1 MSSSNPF
8 DNVDN
13 NQFLD
18 SYGSDQNFNENDNP
32 FDTYFKVQEKR
43 KEEVLKQVLSLAQK
57 KDPNRI
63 GKAQILAKELGIPPD
78 MALDNEGVLEIL
90 EQRKKEQEI
99 QNLNA
104 QDLALVNPLL
114 AKQLRDPNFAAIA
127 YDNIPRLQKTESIL
141 SYFKKL
147 GQNYYEGD
155 ARGTIAREMGEI
167 GWRLKNNGVPFIST
181 QEGFGN
187 LDDGSE
193 YIPTQQDL
201 DDLQSLREMEE
212 RMLEYDS
219 NGIGLIEGF
228 AYIPGLLRGGQIEAI
243 TAGVV
248 TGKLADEATKLFT
261 STVGSQLVGAF
272 TGSDGGGNFMGY
284 GAGYAFGQA
293 ISPFISFFTGMNAY
307 TNKMTL
313 DMAEIEGGHQYL
325 DARNRKANV
334 SDAQTLAN
342 ITGVSNAAIERIGF
356 EYFSRVLKK
365 NLPGTLKLLQPLT
378 SPLMKKSGLDKAIN
392 RQFAKNVL
400 SNGGRKLTYSAAA
413 RRFGRQYISNM
424 GVEIGTELIQE
435 LNAIAGIN
443 IFSEF
448 VNDEITPFS
457 AVEIGDRI
465 YNTMDQTFRSMVL
478 FGLLPSVGGYVT
490 DFTAATKAKKDTAL
504 LSKLSEISKDDVT
517 KKRNKN
523 AWQNWI
529 QQLADQNGAD
539 TIHINAQEFK
549 QQLDNNAITE
559 QQLEL
564 FSPDLARQLKN
575 AEKQGL
581 SGKTIQIKTGDYLA
595 NISGTKFDESLKPH
609 IKFGDDQ
616 MSQTEA
622 AQFFKDQ
629 PEILKSMQDVV
640 RKQKNQLLQDKE
652 ETRQIELQITKQLK
666 ALNIYKPHNA
676 RFLSQLIGNFAKTY
690 SQYTNQTPSQFI
702 NDHFFNIQL
711 DSRSENFGQQ
721 YFNQN
726 GTIKTDSPLFK
737 NWFRKSKMVNK
748 DGTPMVLYH
757 GTTDNIRQF
766 DLDHPNRLDSGYL
779 GKAIYATPR
788 KFLAE
793 NYANIKRSRFK
804 KATEDKK
811 ILELYVRLENPKTV
825 NVNSDVK
832 SKNKDGGKAAANAY
846 KDKLINEGHD
856 GVIMVNDSGEIIEV
870 AVFDAN
876 AVKSVDNS
884 GNWSNEINDIY
895 NQQVTES
902 FEQKATQKKG
912 KPVSEEVFQL
922 ARILENFD
930 FAKSKPFA
938 TNRDFKL
945 EIQNRIQAAAK
956 KAGVNLADFSAETE
970 KYLVRTLLE
979 DARFALTENANAV
992 GWYDEKVSKAV
1003 RILSLI
1009 YPKVATDKR
1018 HEFVFK
1024 WALAATSNGIKVDK
1038 NYEYAADVYEKW
1050 LKSEEELGE
1059 GKGRLPE
1066 KMLNA
1071 EGEKTGGTARA
1082 AMEKSFKILN
1092 LLFDK
1097 KSFAELEEFMR
1108 TMHTVREVHEFVGT
1122 YKNGRQIKVGGGY
1135 GLDEQVY
1142 GAAIMGPKIGNGFFA
1157 NLNGNYDQLT
1167 LDRWAMRTWGRMT
1180 GTLVLNKQKQAKIK
1194 RGQIKQI
1201 IKALTKTQKKAF
1213 EAIIGRK
1220 LTVGDIDQLAIDIEK
1235 ASTTEENRD
1244 RMAEIATFAEDPKH
1258 REIYVEINGKP
1269 RKDDATV
1276 SLGDY
1281 LRKRGN
1287 LLAKDNDG
1295 QKEAP
1300 SGAPERRN
1308 IEKVFAQVLEVLQKD
1323 YPSLTMADLQALV
1336 WYPEKKLYDSA
1347 KLKEAVVETNYE
1359 DNEAPDYANAAV
1371 EFAAR
1376 IGIPDE
1382 DIQSA
1387 IQEVDDELQAVE
1399 QSRRTQLDDGGRGE
1413 VRGDDGT
1420 FQQQRNIDEAT
1431 GLPIN
1436 PDGTVTVYHHTN
1448 RRNAERI
1455 KSEGRLRS
1463 SGEPDVYV
1471 TTRAIT
1477 DTGYGDTAVAIRI
1490 DPSRLSLDDE
1500 FPNGRRDYRL
1510 SVGEPRGSIQVK
1522 VGEFAQ
1528 QQDSDGARGRFQP
1541 DTLTALFTTQADF
1554 STFAHES
1561 AHYMLTVLEN
1571 IVTGENAPLELVNDF
1586 NILLDFWGVKDL
1598 ETWKS
1603 FDIDQKRKYHE
1614 SFAYNFEIYMYEGK
1628 APSTALIEMFRKF
1641 SRFIKRVYTDVIYK
1655 VNRAYKA
1662 ETGQDLPMLTDEVRN
1677 VMDRMLA
1684 VDEDIVQANEIYD
1697 MKGMFQT
1704 QEQSGMND
1712 AEWTEYTA
1720 ALEEAEN
1727 RSIEIMTQK
1736 SMRQVRWLNNKREKV
1751 RKALDKKILKLRQK
1765 IEKEEL
1771 EKLKQ
1776 DPVYKVQS
1784 FLKRGETFNDKGEL
1798 VKTKGMHKLSI
1809 DSIKNLI
1816 PFYDETAAKADIK
1829 KLGTGQN
1836 GMVRK
1841 NGLDAK
1847 VVADMFGFA
1856 SGESLVNALLE
1867 IRPIQDVVKERAD
1880 HRMLE
1885 EHSDLIDD
1893 KQLEL
1898 QVQEAIHNEA
1908 RARFIAVEL
1917 GFLTKAMQPVRYQV
1931 AAAKQVAK
1939 DILADMKLSEIRPSV
1954 FTRAEANALK
1964 EAEKAMKRKDADS
1977 IRDAVQA
1984 KRSQLLNNQLA
1995 KEAIEIQKQYRK
2007 QVTNKDSLFNKFFG
2021 SDKKLFKKGKSQRNS
2036 DLVSAGRA
2044 ILSSYGIGPIV
2055 ENPNVYIEK
2064 IKEYDEYMYEELKP
2078 MIEDTQATEGQ
2089 ADITDLTY
2097 EEFLNLN
2104 DLMESLWHQSLRQN
2118 QIRLA
2123 GELLDLQPIIDT
2135 LNKRMDA
2142 MISRSKRLSARAAT
2156 PIGTTQGVPKKY
2168 VFYKDILAFFSK
2180 LKRME
2185 GWVDMMDGAQ
2195 GQNQGFL
2202 SAVLELKDGKLGD
2215 FYNTLWFPMRS
2226 ALDKYR
2232 VDQTIYTKEY
2242 SDLVGAVDFGNEEI
2256 VANEFAMVSEDSSAY
2271 KFGAESN
2278 GRGKVELLGAM
2289 LHTGNAS
2296 NLKKLLL
2303 GRKWGKL
2310 NEDGTL
2316 NTTNWDAFVERMI
2329 NEGHLT
2335 KNDFDFLQAV
2345 WDLTEKMKP
2354 LLQQAHKETEGY
2366 YFKEVKATPII
2377 NRFGE
2382 YRGGYVPAKGDPNM
2396 TEVDLQEE
2404 INTIKN
2410 DFKNSLP
2417 KVENGMTKSRN
2428 EQFAQPLS
2436 LHLGYMTKHIDDT
2449 LRYAYIQP
2457 VIQDTLKVLK
2467 NKEFAKKVDIID
2479 PTVMKEMIMPWLKS
2493 AATQR
2498 TYAPSVLGPRMDK
2511 IIQTNKRR
2519 TGMGIMFGN
2528 LPNAFQQL
2536 TGLFPALVK
2545 VKPRHLLHG
2554 IFEYMKDREGTMQKI
2569 ALASPFM
2576 ADRQKNLI
2584 FDIQGRLNELLI
2596 DPNKF
2601 QQMQSWSKNHA
2612 YFLQQ
2617 TFQGITDAIVWIGT
2631 VNQVHEKMPTSMSNE
2646 EVMAEA
2652 IKQADA
2658 NVRLTQ
2664 DSLLP
2669 EDRAAFQNMDPIVQ
2683 SLTQFTGYF
2692 NMIANLG
2699 FNQYQ
2704 KLVKNDLGFKNK
2716 GKNTEQFVYLY
2727 LYTTVMPAIVAGII
2741 MRGLGGRLDEDKNDD
2756 GYIHDDVAKAFLG
2769 DIISYQAGLIP
2780 VVGQLALIP
2789 INAQNDIPWDDDIV
2803 SSPGIEALQDS
2814 LRVIVDLPKTIFEE
2828 GPEGVTGKQ
2837 IRDVSTMV
2845 TQASGIPFTPLG
2857 RTFGY
2862 LRDVQRGYVEPK
2874 GPIDFIRGAVTGKV
2888 GTGK

>member
-8 DNVDN
+8 DNVGN
-13 NQFLD
+13 NQFLE
-18 SYGSDQNFNENDNP
+18 SYGSNENNYVDDNP

-78 MALDNEGVLEIL
+78 MALDSEGVLEIL
-90 EQRKKEQEI
+90 EERKKQQEI

-104 QDLALVNPLL
+104 RDLALVNPLL

-141 SYFKKL
+141 GYFKKL

-167 GWRLKNNGVPFIST
+167 GWRLKHNGVPFIST
-181 QEGFGN
+181 EKGFGT

-201 DDLQSLREMEE
+201 DDLEELRRMEE
-212 RMLEYDS
+212 RLREYDS
-219 NGIGLIEGF
+219 NGVGLIEGF

-248 TGKLADEATKLFT
+248 TGKAADLATKAFS

-284 GAGYAFGQA
+284 GVGYAIGQLISPA
-293 ISPFISFFTGMNAY
+293 ISLFTGMNAY
-307 TNKMTL
+307 SNKMTW

-325 DARNRKANV
+325 DARSRKASV
-334 SDAQTLAN
+334 SDAQMLAN
-342 ITGVSNAAIERIGF
+342 ITGISNAAIERVGI
-356 EYFSRVLKK
+356 EYFSRVLRK

-378 SPLMKKSGLDKAIN
+378 SPLMKKSGLDKAIG

-400 SNGGRKLTYSAAA
+400 GNGGRKITYSAAA
-413 RRFGRQYISNM
+413 RRFGRQYVSNM

-443 IFSEF
+443 LFSEF
-448 VNDEITPFS
+448 INDEITPIS

-490 DFTAATKAKKDTAL
+490 DVTAATKAKKDTAI
-504 LSKLSEISKDDVT
+504 LSKLSQISKDDVT
-517 KKRNKN
+517 KKRNKT
-523 AWQNWI
+523 AWQNWV

-564 FSPDLARQLKN
+564 FSPDLANQLKN

-616 MSQTEA
+616 MSLTEST
-622 AQFFKDQ
+622 QFLKDQ
-629 PEILKSMQDVV
+629 PQILKEMQEVV
-640 RKQKNQLLQDKE
+640 RKQKDQLLQDKE
-652 ETRQIELQITKQLK
+652 ETRQIELQITRQLK

-748 DGTPMVLYH
+748 DGTPMVFYH

-766 DLDHPNRLDSGYL
+766 DLEHPNRLDTGYL
-779 GKAIYATPR
+779 GKGIYLTPNKGLAKIYAD
-788 KFLAE
+788 
-793 NYANIKRSRFK
+793 IKRSRLKK
-804 KATEDKK
+804 KAEDRK
-811 ILELYVRLENPKTV
+811 ILELYVRLENPKIV
-825 NVNSDVK
+825 NVNSGIK
-832 SKNKDGGKAAANAY
+832 SQNKDGGKAAANAY

-856 GVIMVNDSGEIIEV
+856 GVIMVDDSGEIVEV

-876 AVKSVDNS
+876 AVKSVDDS

-895 NQQVTES
+895 NQQVAES
-902 FEQKATQKKG
+902 FEQKATQKQG
-912 KPVSEEVFQL
+912 KPVSQAVYQVANLVES
-922 ARILENFD
+922 FD
-930 FAKSKPFA
+930 FAEKNIYE

-945 EIQNRIQAAAK
+945 ALQQRVKNEAK
-956 KAGVNLADFSAETE
+956 KAGVDVSQFTAEVE
-970 KYLVRTLLE
+970 KYLVQTVLA
-979 DARFALTENANAV
+979 DARYALTENENAI
-992 GWYDEKVSKAV
+992 GWYDTTLTKAKA
-1003 RILSLI
+1003 ILSLI
-1009 YPKVATDKR
+1009 HPELATDA
-1018 HEFVFK
+1018 ESNFAFVY
-1024 WALAATSNGIKVDK
+1024 ALANTSNMIKVDK
-1038 NYEYAADVYEKW
+1038 NLELAEQAYTYWKENNEFPLDIGIGDASAAINRNFKLYNRLIKEK
-1050 LKSEEELGE
+1050 G
-1059 GKGRLPE
+1059 
-1066 KMLNA
+1066 
-1071 EGEKTGGTARA
+1071 
-1082 AMEKSFKILN
+1082 
-1092 LLFDK
+1092 
-1097 KSFAELEEFMR
+1097 FAELEEYMK
-1108 TMHTVREVHEFVGT
+1108 TMHTVKEIEEYTGSEVS
-1122 YKNGRQIKVGGGY
+1122 
-1135 GLDEQVY
+1135 GLNKTDTAY
-1142 GAAIMGPKIGNGFFA
+1142 GAAVMGPKIGNGFFA
-1157 NLNGNYDQLT
+1157 NLYGNYEQLT
-1167 LDRWAMRTWGRMT
+1167 MDRWLIRSWGRLT
-1180 GTLVLNKQKQAKIK
+1180 GTLVTDYSKQAKAK
-1194 RGQIKQI
+1194 RNQLKPL
-1201 IKALTKTQKKAF
+1201 IKALSLQDKKKL
-1213 EAIIGRK
+1213 EAIIKTKIRLSNLDEIGIAIQRASTSKNNRK
-1220 LTVGDIDQLAIDIEK
+1220 LMNQIALVTDSKNAQVIE
-1235 ASTTEENRD
+1235 D
-1244 RMAEIATFAEDPKH
+1244 
-1258 REIYVEINGKP
+1258 VLGKP
-1269 RKDDATV
+1269 KKGDVRIGIGSEIRK
-1276 SLGDY
+1276 G
-1281 LRKRGN
+1281 GN
-1287 LLAKDNDG
+1287 ALAKYLDG

-1308 IEKVFAQVLEVLQKD
+1308 ITKVFEQVLSSLQQEQKD
-1323 YPSLTMADLQALV
+1323 LTMADLQALL
-1336 WYPEKKLYDSA
+1336 WYPEKRLYDSA
-1347 KLKEAVVETNYE
+1347 KLNADEIVRGYE
-1359 DNEAPDYANAAV
+1359 ESEAPDYANASVDLAKQLGV
-1371 EFAAR
+1371 AE
-1376 IGIPDE
+1376 D
-1382 DIQSA
+1382 DIQTTLE
-1387 IQEVDDELQAVE
+1387 EVTNELERKATE
-1399 QSRRTQLDDGGRGE
+1399 RATDSERGE
-1413 VRGDDGT
+1413 GRARGLRGTDT
-1420 FQQQRNIDEAT
+1420 FQQQRNIDEST
-1431 GLPIN
+1431 GLPLN

-1448 RRNAERI
+1448 RRAAEGI
-1455 KSEGRLRS
+1455 KATNQLRS
-1463 SGEPDVYV
+1463 AGEPDVYV
-1471 TTRAIT
+1471 TTRAIA
-1477 DTGYGDTAVAIRI
+1477 DTGYGDTAVAIRV

-1500 FPNGRRDYRL
+1500 FPNGRRDFRL
-1510 SVGEPRGSIQVK
+1510 SVGRPRGSIQVK
-1522 VGEFAQ
+1522 IGEFAQ

-1571 IVTGENAPLELVNDF
+1571 IVTGENAPLELTNDF

-1712 AEWTEYTA
+1712 TEWAEYTA
-1720 ALEEAEN
+1720 ALQEAEN
-1727 RSIEIMTQK
+1727 RSIEIMTQQ

-1751 RKALDKKILKLRQK
+1751 KKALDRKILELRKKI
-1765 IEKEEL
+1765 EVEEL

-1784 FLKRGETFNDKGEL
+1784 FLKRGETFNEKGEL
-1798 VKTKGMHKLSI
+1798 VKTKGTHKLSI
-1809 DSIKNLI
+1809 NSVKNLI
-1816 PFYDETAAKADIK
+1816 PFYDEAAVAADIK

-1836 GMVRK
+1836 GMVGK
-1841 NGLDAK
+1841 KGLDAK

-1856 SGESLVNALLE
+1856 SGEALVNALLE
-1867 IRPIQDVVKERAD
+1867 IRPIQDVVKQRTD

-1893 KQLEL
+1893 KQSEL

-2007 QVTNKDSLFNKFFG
+2007 QVTNKESLFKKFFR

-2055 ENPNVYIEK
+2055 EDPNVYIENM
-2064 IKEYDEYMYEELKP
+2064 KEYDEYMYEELKP
-2078 MIEDTQATEGQ
+2078 MIEDTQAAEGQ

-2118 QIRLA
+2118 QMRIQ
-2123 GELLDLQPIIDT
+2123 GELLDIQPLKDT
-2135 LNKRMDA
+2135 LINRMKV

-2156 PIGTTQGVPKKY
+2156 PIGTTQAVPTSYGNFLGLLGFGAKMR
-2168 VFYKDILAFFSK
+2168 
-2180 LKRME
+2180 RME
-2185 GWVDMMDGAQ
+2185 PWVDMMDGAQ
-2195 GQNQGFL
+2195 GVNPGFL

-2226 ALDKYR
+2226 ALDEYR
-2232 VDQTIYTKEY
+2232 VQQTIFTKEY
-2242 SDLVGAVDFGNEEI
+2242 SELVGAVDFGNEEI
-2256 VANEFAMVSEDSSAY
+2256 MANEFAMVDNTEETRAY

-2289 LHTGNAS
+2289 LHTGNDS
-2296 NLKKLLL
+2296 NKKKLLL

-2310 NEDGTL
+2310 NEDGSL
-2316 NTTNWDAFVERMI
+2316 NTTHWDAFVERMI

-2335 KNDFDFLQAV
+2335 KQDFIFLQAV
-2345 WDLTEKMKP
+2345 WDLNEKMLP

-2366 YFKEVKATPII
+2366 YFKVVKATPIV

-2382 YRGGYVPAKGDPNM
+2382 FRGGYVPAKGDPNM
-2396 TEVDLQEE
+2396 TDV
-2404 INTIKN
+2404 NIK
-2410 DFKNSLP
+2410 DEMSTAKMEFKNSLP
-2417 KVENGMTKSRN
+2417 KVENGMTKRRN

-2457 VIQDTLKVLK
+2457 VIQDLLKILDD
-2467 NKEFAKKVDIID
+2467 KEFAKTLKIID
-2479 PTVMKEMIMPWLKS
+2479 PTIMDEMIKPWLKS
-2493 AATQR
+2493 AASQK
-2498 TYAPSVLGPRMDK
+2498 TYSPSVLGPQADA
-2511 IIQTNKRR
+2511 IIQTGKRR
-2519 TGMGIMFGN
+2519 TGMGIMIGN
-2528 LPNAFQQL
+2528 FPNAFTQL
-2536 TGLFPALVK
+2536 TGLFPALIK
-2545 VKPRHLLHG
+2545 VKPKHLIEG
-2554 IFEYMKDREGTMQKI
+2554 IIEYMKDREGTMQKI
-2569 ALASPFM
+2569 AAASPFM
-2576 ADRQKNLI
+2576 ADRQVNLI
-2584 FDIQGRLNELLI
+2584 FDIQGRLNDLI
-2596 DPNKF
+2596 INPNNF
-2601 QQMQSWSKNHA
+2601 QKMQEWSKAHA

-2631 VNQVHEKMPTSMSNE
+2631 VNQVTERMPTTMSNE
-2646 EVMAEA
+2646 EIMAEA

-2658 NVRLTQ
+2658 NVRMTQ

-2669 EDRAAFQNMDPIVQ
+2669 EDRAPFQNMDPIIQ

-2692 NMIANLG
+2692 NMIANLD
-2699 FNQYQ
+2699 FTQYQ
-2704 KLVKNDLGFKNK
+2704 KLVKDEIGFKNK
-2716 GKNTEQFVYLY
+2716 GIGSEQGVYLY
-2727 LYTTVMPAIVAGII
+2727 IYTIVLPAIIAGLI
-2741 MRGLGGRLDEDKNDD
+2741 MRGLGGRLDEDKDDD

-2769 DIISYQAGLIP
+2769 DIMSYKAGLIP

-2789 INAQNDIPWDDDIV
+2789 INAQNNIPWDDDIV
-2803 SSPGIEALQDS
+2803 SSPSIEALQDS
-2814 LRVIVDLPKTIFEE
+2814 LRVVVDLPKTIYEE
-2828 GPEGVTGKQ
+2828 GFEGTTGKQ
-2837 IRDVSTMV
+2837 IRDVSTLV
-2845 TQASGIPFTPLG
+2845 TLRTGIPVTPLG

-2874 GPIDFIRGAVTGKV
+2874 GPIDFIRGVVTGKA

>member
-1 MSSSNPF
+1 MEIF
-8 DNVDN
+8 D
-13 NQFLD
+13 QI
-18 SYGSDQNFNENDNP
+18 YNE
-32 FDTYFKVQEKR
+32 QEKNVV
-43 KEEVLKQVLSLAQK
+43 KEDSIQPKVEGSGFDYFDQIYNEQEKAQDLQVKRSLQAVMK
-57 KDPNRI
+57 KDPDMVGEGLYLANELGLDRNFALDSNEAI
-63 GKAQILAKELGIPPD
+63 QRLKEKQRQKKIELLQLAKGNPILQRQLTDPAFAALSQDNLRNLAASENLWQIMGDFIGGPQDGWQGIRK
-78 MALDNEGVLEIL
+78 GVLSREKGMLAFELKHRGAKFIDHENGFDLDYKPTPLDL
-90 EQRKKEQEI
+90 EQVARIKEIDDE
-99 QNLNA
+99 
-104 QDLALVNPLL
+104 
-114 AKQLRDPNFAAIA
+114 
-127 YDNIPRLQKTESIL
+127 
-141 SYFKKL
+141 
-147 GQNYYEGD
+147 
-155 ARGTIAREMGEI
+155 IARYDAD
-167 GWRLKNNGVPFIST
+167 GV
-181 QEGFGN
+181 
-187 LDDGSE
+187 
-193 YIPTQQDL
+193 
-201 DDLQSLREMEE
+201 
-212 RMLEYDS
+212 
-219 NGIGLIEGF
+219 GLIEGSGYF
-228 AYIPGLLRGGQIEAI
+228 VGQYGSSLPSAAKAGLVSWGTKTAVGAGIGLVVDGPLPFGETVGGVVGSLVGFFTGWGAFKNQLTIDTGKVEAGHSFLELREQGHSIEDATLRANAVGVGNAVIERVGFSFIGPIYGKALSGPLARSGLLKTPLVKAFQRKLGINIAKNILSKKGKQITWNAAATEFAKSYGILLATETGQEILQEAVAI
-243 TAGVV
+243 TANNFN
-248 TGKLADEATKLFT
+248 ADE
-261 STVGSQLVGAF
+261 
-272 TGSDGGGNFMGY
+272 
-284 GAGYAFGQA
+284 
-293 ISPFISFFTGMNAY
+293 
-307 TNKMTL
+307 
-313 DMAEIEGGHQYL
+313 
-325 DARNRKANV
+325 
-334 SDAQTLAN
+334 
-342 ITGVSNAAIERIGF
+342 GVE
-356 EYFSRVLKK
+356 
-365 NLPGTLKLLQPLT
+365 
-378 SPLMKKSGLDKAIN
+378 
-392 RQFAKNVL
+392 
-400 SNGGRKLTYSAAA
+400 TYSA
-413 RRFGRQYISNM
+413 G
-424 GVEIGTELIQE
+424 EIIERLWAT
-435 LNAIAGIN
+435 
-443 IFSEF
+443 
-448 VNDEITPFS
+448 
-457 AVEIGDRI
+457 AVE
-465 YNTMDQTFRSMVL
+465 TFKGMIL
-478 FGLLPSVGGYVT
+478 FGMIGPGMGLT
-490 DFTAATKAKKDTAL
+490 NNRIKANKAKKNTAIL
-504 LSKLSEISKDDVT
+504 EKLVNISKDDVT
-517 KKRNKN
+517 KKRNVN
-523 AWQNWI
+523 EYESYAQNS
-529 QQLADQNGAD
+529 ANKAGVPDFYFDANV
-539 TIHINAQEFK
+539 FR

-559 QQLEL
+559 EQLEL
-564 FSPDLARQLKN
+564 FSPDLVKQLQDSKK
-575 AEKQGL
+575 EGSVGKL
-581 SGKTIQIKTGDYLA
+581 IKIPSGTYLA
-595 NISGTKFDESLKPH
+595 KIANTEFGISLAPHLKA
-609 IKFGDDQ
+609 GENE
-616 MSQTEA
+616 MSQTEYIQFEKDYPELLAQYKKVFSQKTQDYEQFLKESKSVKKQIKQQIMA
-622 AQFFKDQ
+622 ALPHLKDSHAA
-629 PEILKSMQDVV
+629 ERAVLV
-640 RKQKNQLLQDKE
+640 QKFA
-652 ETRQIELQITKQLK
+652 ETYSK
-666 ALNIYKPHNA
+666 ALGITPLEFLN
-676 RFLSQLIGNFAKTY
+676 RF
-690 SQYTNQTPSQFI
+690 QYTIKGEQDIRSFGKQF
-702 NDHFFNIQL
+702 
-711 DSRSENFGQQ
+711 
-721 YFNQN
+721 FNQN
-726 GTIKTDSPLFK
+726 GSIKTDSQLFK
-737 NWFRKSKMVNK
+737 NWFRKSKLTNP
-748 DGTPMVLYH
+748 DGTPQVLYH
-757 GTTDNIRQF
+757 GTADSFDYF
-766 DLDHPNRLDSGYL
+766 DLDHPNRHDSGFAGTGVYL
-779 GKAIYATPR
+779 TPDKPLNKIYKSNKSNRTKGEP
-788 KFLAE
+788 
-793 NYANIKRSRFK
+793 
-804 KATEDKK
+804 K
-811 ILELYVRLENPKTV
+811 IIELYARLENPKTIS
-825 NVNSDVK
+825 NTK
-832 SKNKDGGKAAANAY
+832 KDDIKQGGKAASDGY
-846 KDKLINEGHD
+846 RDQLIAEGHD
-856 GVIMVNDSGEIIEV
+856 GVIVKNAAGEVQEIVIFDSY
-870 AVFDAN
+870 
-876 AVKSVDNS
+876 AVKSVDNN
-884 GNWSNEINDIY
+884 GNWSNEVNNLY
-895 NQQVTES
+895 QQQPLQS
-902 FEQKATQKKG
+902 FEQKGKQKQG

-922 ARILENFD
+922 ARIVENFD

-945 EIQNRIQAAAK
+945 EIQKRIKDAAK
-956 KAGVNLADFSAETE
+956 RARVDLSDFSVETE
-970 KYLVRTLLE
+970 KYLVKTLLE
-979 DARFALTENANAV
+979 DARFALTENGNAV

-1003 RILSLI
+1003 RILSKVF
-1009 YPKVATDKR
+1009 PKVATDKR

-1038 NYEYAADVYEKW
+1038 NYEYAADVYRKF

-1092 LLFDK
+1092 LLFDR
-1097 KSFAELEEFMR
+1097 KSFKELEEFMR
-1108 TMHTVREVHEFVGT
+1108 TMHTVREVHEFVGK

-1180 GTLVLNKQKQAKIK
+1180 GTLVINKQKQAKIK

-1244 RMAEIATFAEDPKH
+1244 LMAAIGTFKEDQKNYDT
-1258 REIYVEINGKP
+1258 YVEIGGKP
-1269 RKDDATV
+1269 RKDDTTV

-1308 IEKVFAQVLEVLQKD
+1308 IEKVFAQVLEVLQKE

-1399 QSRRTQLDDGGRGE
+1399 QSRGTQLDDGGRGE

-1510 SVGEPRGSIQVK
+1510 SVGEPRGSIQIK

-1684 VDEDIVQANEIYD
+1684 VDEDIVQANAIYD

-1712 AEWTEYTA
+1712 AEWAEYTA

-1751 RKALDKKILKLRQK
+1751 KKALDKKILKLRQK

-1816 PFYDETAAKADIK
+1816 PFYDEEAAKADIK

-1867 IRPIQDVVKERAD
+1867 IRLIQDVVKERAD

-1964 EAEKAMKRKDADS
+1964 EAEKAMKRKDANS

-2055 ENPNVYIEK
+2055 ENPNVYIENM
-2064 IKEYDEYMYEELKP
+2064 KEYDEYMYEELKP
-2078 MIEDTQATEGQ
+2078 MIENTQAAEGQ

-2118 QIRLA
+2118 QMRIQ
-2123 GELLDLQPIIDT
+2123 GELLDIQPLKDT
-2135 LNKRMDA
+2135 LINRMKV

-2156 PIGTTQGVPKKY
+2156 PIGTTQAVPTKY
-2168 VFYKDILAFFSK
+2168 GDFLGLLGFGAKMR
-2180 LKRME
+2180 RME
-2185 GWVDMMDGAQ
+2185 PWVDMMDGAQ
-2195 GQNQGFL
+2195 GVNPGFL

-2226 ALDKYR
+2226 ALDEYR

-2242 SDLVGAVDFGNEEI
+2242 SELVGAVDFGNTEI
-2256 VANEFAMVSEDSSAY
+2256 MANEFAMVDNTDETRAY

-2289 LHTGNAS
+2289 LHTGNDS
-2296 NLKKLLL
+2296 NKKKLLL

-2310 NEDGTL
+2310 NEDGSL
-2316 NTTNWDAFVERMI
+2316 NSTHWDAFVERMI

-2335 KNDFDFLQAV
+2335 KQDFIFLQAV
-2345 WDLTEKMKP
+2345 WDLNQKMLP
-2354 LLQQAHKETEGY
+2354 LLQRAHKETEGY
-2366 YFKEVKATPII
+2366 YFKVVKATPIV

-2382 YRGGYVPAKGDPNM
+2382 FRGGYVPAKGDPNM
-2396 TEVDLQEE
+2396 TDVNIKDE
-2404 INTIKN
+2404 INTAKME
-2410 DFKNSLP
+2410 FKNSLP
-2417 KVENGMTKSRN
+2417 KVENGMTKRRN

-2449 LRYAYIQP
+2449 LRYAHIQP
-2457 VIQDTLKVLK
+2457 VIKDLLKILDDKEFDKTLK
-2467 NKEFAKKVDIID
+2467 IID
-2479 PTVMKEMIMPWLKS
+2479 PTIMDEMIKPWLKS
-2493 AATQR
+2493 AASQK
-2498 TYAPSVLGPRMDK
+2498 TYSPSVLGPKADAL
-2511 IIQTNKRR
+2511 IQTGKRR
-2519 TGMGIMFGN
+2519 TGMGIMIAN
-2528 LPNAFQQL
+2528 LPNSFTQL
-2536 TGLFPALVK
+2536 TGLFPALIK
-2545 VKPRHLLHG
+2545 VKPRHLIEG
-2554 IFEYMKDREGTMQKI
+2554 IIEYMKDREGTMQKI
-2569 ALASPFM
+2569 AAASPFM
-2576 ADRQKNLI
+2576 ADRQVNLI
-2584 FDIQGRLNELLI
+2584 FDIQGRLNDLI
-2596 DPNKF
+2596 INPNNF
-2601 QQMQSWSKNHA
+2601 QRMQEWSKAHS

-2631 VNQVHEKMPTSMSNE
+2631 VNQVTERMPITMSNE
-2646 EVMAEA
+2646 EIMAEA

-2669 EDRAAFQNMDPIVQ
+2669 EDRAAFQNMDPIIQ

-2692 NMIANLG
+2692 NMIANLD
-2699 FNQYQ
+2699 FTQYQ
-2704 KLVKNDLGFKNK
+2704 KLVKDEIGFKNK
-2716 GKNTEQFVYLY
+2716 GIGSEQGVYLY
-2727 LYTTVMPAIVAGII
+2727 IYTIVLPAIIAGLI
-2741 MRGLGGRLDEDKNDD
+2741 MRGLGGRLDEDKDDD

-2769 DIISYQAGLIP
+2769 DIMSYKAGLIP

-2789 INAQNDIPWDDDIV
+2789 INSQNDIPWDDDIV
-2803 SSPGIEALQDS
+2803 SSPSIEALADS
-2814 LRVIVDLPKTIFEE
+2814 LRVIVDLPKTIVEE
-2828 GPEGVTGKQ
+2828 GFEGTTGKQ
-2837 IRDVSTMV
+2837 IRDVFTLI
-2845 TQASGIPFTPLG
+2845 TLRLGIPVTPLG
-2857 RTFGY
+2857 RTLGY

-2874 GPIDFIRGAVTGKV
+2874 GPIDFIRGVVTGKA

>member
-8 DNVDN
+8 DNLNIDN
-13 NQFLD
+13 QLQD
-18 SYGSDQNFNENDNP
+18 YAPSQNYDIDNNP
-32 FDTYFKVQEKR
+32 FDKYFEIQDR
-43 KEEVLKQVLSLAQK
+43 QKEETLKQVLSLAQQ
-57 KDPNRI
+57 KDPNRT
-63 GKAQILAKELGIPPD
+63 GKAQILAEELGIPPD
-78 MALDNEGVLEIL
+78 MALDSEDVLDIL
-90 EQRKKEQEI
+90 EERKRQQEI
-99 QNLNA
+99 QNINA
-104 QDLALVNPLL
+104 QNLAMINPLL
-114 AKQLRDPNFAAIA
+114 AKQLRDPNFAAIS
-127 YDNIPRLQKTESIL
+127 YDNIPRLGKVESL
-141 SYFKKL
+141 MNSLKKIP
-147 GQNYYEGD
+147 QNYYEGD
-155 ARGTIAREMGEI
+155 ARGTIAREMGDI
-167 GWRLKNNGVPFIST
+167 GFRLQTNGVPFLSIE
-181 QEGFGN
+181 EGFEEG
-187 LDDGSE
+187 
-193 YIPTQQDL
+193 YVPTDQDL
-201 DDLQSLREMEE
+201 ADLQSLKEMRE
-212 RMLEYDS
+212 RLIEYDN
-219 NGIGLIEGF
+219 NGIGLVEGF

-243 TAGVV
+243 ATGVATHRAKVLAGTAIGFLFPD
-248 TGKLADEATKLFT
+248 GPLMFAGEAVGAKVGNIIGLFT
-261 STVGSQLVGAF
+261 GL
-272 TGSDGGGNFMGY
+272 
-284 GAGYAFGQA
+284 
-293 ISPFISFFTGMNAY
+293 NAY
-307 TNKMTL
+307 ANKMTL
-313 DMAEIEGGHQYL
+313 DMAQIESGHQYL
-325 DARNRKANV
+325 DARSAGFNV
-334 SDAQTLAN
+334 QNAQILA
-342 ITGVSNAAIERIGF
+342 TGTGIANAAIERVGL

-365 NLPGTLKLLQPLT
+365 NTPGVLKLL
-378 SPLMKKSGLDKAIN
+378 SPLASPLLKKSGLDKAIN
-392 RQFAKNVL
+392 RAFAKNVL
-400 SNGGRKLTYSAAA
+400 SNGGAKLTYSAAA
-413 RRFGRQYISNM
+413 RRFGTQYISNM
-424 GVEIGTELIQE
+424 GVELSTELIQE

-443 IFSEF
+443 LFAEF
-448 VNDEITPFS
+448 VDEPIDTIS
-457 AVEIGDRI
+457 AEEIGDRI
-465 YNTMDQTFRSMVL
+465 YNTLDQTFRSMVL

-490 DFTAATKAKKDTAL
+490 DYTAATRAKKDTAIL
-504 LSKLSEISKDDVT
+504 QKLSQISKDDVT
-517 KKRNKN
+517 KKRNPT
-523 AWQNWI
+523 AWQNWV
-529 QQLADQNGAD
+529 QELASQNGAE
-539 TIHINAQEFK
+539 TIFIDAQEFK

-559 QQLEL
+559 EQLEL
-564 FSPDLARQLKN
+564 FSSDLSNQLKN

-581 SGKTIQIKTGDYLA
+581 SGKDIQIKTGDYLT

-609 IKFGDDQ
+609 IKFGSDQ
-616 MSQTEA
+616 MSQAESI
-622 AQFFKDQ
+622 QFFQDQ
-629 PEILKSMQDVV
+629 PELLKSITNVV
-640 RKQKNQLLQDKE
+640 KNQKNNLIKNQKE
-652 ETRQIELQITKQLK
+652 TKQIQRQLNK
-666 ALNIYKPHNA
+666 QIKELNIYKPHNVK
-676 RFLSQLIGNFAKTY
+676 FLSQLVTSFANTY
-690 SQYTNQTPSQFI
+690 SQYTNQSPLQFI

-711 DSRSENFGQQ
+711 DTQSKNFGRQ
-721 YFNQN
+721 YFNQD
-726 GTIKTDSPLFK
+726 GTIKTESPLFK
-737 NWFRKSKMVNK
+737 NWFRKSKMVNA

-757 GTTDNIRQF
+757 GTTDSIRQF
-766 DLDHPNRLDSGYL
+766 DLEHPNRLDSGYL
-779 GKAIYATPR
+779 GRAIYLTPR

-793 NYANIKRSRFK
+793 IYANIKKSRFRK
-804 KATEDKK
+804 KTEDKK

-832 SKNKDGGKAAANAY
+832 SQNKDGGKAAANAY
-846 KDKLINEGHD
+846 KDKLISEGHD
-856 GVIMVNDSGEIIEV
+856 GVIMVNDSGEIIEI
-870 AVFDAN
+870 AVFNEN

-895 NQQVTES
+895 DQQALES
-902 FEQKATQKKG
+902 FEQKATQKQG

-922 ARILENFD
+922 ARIVENFD
-930 FAKSKPFA
+930 FAISKPFA

-945 EIQNRIQAAAK
+945 EIQARIKDAAK
-956 KAGVNLADFSAETE
+956 KARVDLSDFSVETE

-992 GWYDEKVSKAV
+992 GWYDEKVTKAV
-1003 RILSLI
+1003 RILAKI

-1038 NYEYAADVYEKW
+1038 NYEYAADVYQKF

-1071 EGEKTGGTARA
+1071 QGEKTGGTARA
-1082 AMEKSFKILN
+1082 AMEKSFKIIN
-1092 LLFDK
+1092 KLLDEK
-1097 KSFAELEEFMR
+1097 PFAELEEFMR
-1108 TMHTVREVHEFVGT
+1108 TMHTVREVEAFVGK

-1135 GLDEQVY
+1135 GLDELVY

-1201 IKALTKTQKKAF
+1201 IKALTKEQKKAF

-1258 REIYVEINGKP
+1258 REIFIEIGGKP
-1269 RKDDATV
+1269 KSNDATV

-1295 QKEAP
+1295 QKESP

-1308 IEKVFAQVLEVLQKD
+1308 INKVFAQVLEVLQQD
-1323 YPSLTMADLQALV
+1323 YPTLTMADLQALV

-1371 EFAAR
+1371 EFAVR
-1376 IGIPDE
+1376 MGISNE
-1382 DIQSA
+1382 DIQTV

-1399 QSRRTQLDDGGRGE
+1399 QSRRTQPDDGGRRE
-1413 VRGDDGT
+1413 VGTDDET
-1420 FQQQRNIDEAT
+1420 FQQQRNIDETT

-1448 RRNAERI
+1448 RRAAESI
-1455 KSEGRLRS
+1455 KATGQLRS
-1463 SGEPDVYV
+1463 AGEPDVYV
-1471 TTRAIT
+1471 TTRAIA
-1477 DTGYGDTAVAIRI
+1477 DTGYGDTAVAIRVE
-1490 DPSRLSLDDE
+1490 PSRLSLDDE
-1500 FPNGRRDYRL
+1500 FPNGRRDFRL
-1510 SVGEPRGSIQVK
+1510 NVGKPRGSIQVK
-1522 VGEFAQ
+1522 TGEFLEQ
-1528 QQDSDGARGRFQP
+1528 QAFDGPRGRFDP
-1541 DTLTALFTTQADF
+1541 STLTTLLTQKADF
-1554 STFAHES
+1554 STFAHET

-1571 IVTGENAPLELVNDF
+1571 IVTTDNAPLELVNDF
-1586 NILLDFWGVKDL
+1586 NILLNFWGVKDI

-1603 FDIDQKRKYHE
+1603 FDINKKREYHE
-1614 SFAYNFEIYMYEGK
+1614 SFAYNFEIYMFEGK
-1628 APSTALIEMFRKF
+1628 APSTALMGMFRKF
-1641 SRFIKRVYTDVIYK
+1641 SRFIKKVYQDVIYK
-1655 VNRAYKA
+1655 VNKAYKS
-1662 ETGQDLPMLTDEVRN
+1662 ETGKDLPILTDEVRN

-1697 MKGMFQT
+1697 MKGMYQT

-1712 AEWTEYTA
+1712 AEWSAYTA
-1720 ALEEAEN
+1720 ALQEAEN
-1727 RSIEIMTQK
+1727 RSIEIMTQQ
-1736 SMRQVRWLNNKREKV
+1736 SMAQVRWLNNKREKV
-1751 RKALDKKILKLRQK
+1751 KNALDRKILKIRKKL
-1765 IEKEEL
+1765 EEEEI

-1776 DPVYKVQS
+1776 EPVYKTQM
-1784 FLKRGETFNDKGEL
+1784 FLKRGETVNDKGETI
-1798 VKTKGMHKLSI
+1798 KTQGNHKLSI
-1809 DSIKNLI
+1809 KSIKNLI
-1816 PFYDETAAKADIK
+1816 PFYDETAAAADIK
-1829 KLGTGQN
+1829 KLGTGGN
-1836 GMVRK
+1836 GMVGK
-1841 NGLDAK
+1841 TGLDAR
-1847 VVADMFGFA
+1847 VVADMFGFE
-1856 SGESLVNALLE
+1856 SGEALLNALLQ
-1867 IRPIQDVVKERAD
+1867 IRPMKDVAKERAD
-1880 HRMLE
+1880 KRMLE
-1885 EHSDLIDD
+1885 EYSGLVDE

-1917 GFLTKAMQPVRYQV
+1917 GYLTKAMQPVRYQV
-1931 AAAKQVAK
+1931 AAARQVAK

-1954 FTRAEANALK
+1954 FTKAEAKALK
-1964 EAEKAMKRKDADS
+1964 EAEKAMKRKDENA

-1995 KEAIEIQKQYRK
+1995 KEAIAIQKEYK
-2007 QVTNKDSLFNKFFG
+2007 IAETFHKKFFQ
-2021 SDKKLFKKGKSQRNS
+2021 SDEKIKQLKRDS
-2036 DLVSAGRA
+2036 DLVNAGRA
-2044 ILSSYGIGPIV
+2044 ILSSYGVGPIV
-2055 ENPNVYIEK
+2055 ENPNVYVEK
-2064 IKEYDEYMYEELKP
+2064 MKEYDEYLYNELKP
-2078 MIEDTQATEGQ
+2078 MIEDTQASEGQ
-2089 ADITDLTY
+2089 TDITDLTY
-2097 EEFLNLN
+2097 EEFENLY
-2104 DLMESLWHQSLRQN
+2104 DLTQSLWHQSLRQG
-2118 QIRLA
+2118 QMRIA
-2123 GELLDLQPIIDT
+2123 GKLLDVQPIIDT
-2135 LNKRMDA
+2135 LNKRMDV
-2142 MISRSKRLSARAAT
+2142 MISRSKRLTARAET

-2168 VFYKDILAFFSK
+2168 QYYRGILGFAAK
-2180 LKRME
+2180 LRRME
-2185 GWVDMMDGAQ
+2185 SWVDMMDGAQ
-2195 GQNQGFL
+2195 GVNTGFL

-2226 ALDKYR
+2226 ALDEYR
-2232 VDQTIYTKEY
+2232 VQQTIYTKQY
-2242 SDLVGAVDFGNEEI
+2242 SELVNSVDFGSQEI
-2256 VANEFAMVSEDSSAY
+2256 VANEFAMVSEDSRAY

-2345 WDLTEKMKP
+2345 WDLTAKMLP
-2354 LLQQAHKETEGY
+2354 LLQKAHKETEGY

-2382 YRGGYVPAKGDPNM
+2382 YKGGYVPAKGDPNM
-2396 TEVDLQEE
+2396 TEVDIKEE
-2404 INTIKN
+2404 INTMKM

-2449 LRYAYIQP
+2449 LRFAYVQP
-2457 VIQDTLKVLK
+2457 VINDTLKVLN
-2467 NKEFAKKVDIID
+2467 NKEFAKKLDIID

-2493 AATQR
+2493 AASQKTF
-2498 TYAPSVLGPRMDK
+2498 APSTLGPQADQ

-2519 TGMGIMFGN
+2519 TGMGIMIGN
-2528 LPNAFQQL
+2528 LPNAFTQL
-2536 TGLFPALVK
+2536 TGLFPALIK
-2545 VKPRHLLHG
+2545 VKPKHLLEG
-2554 IFEYMKDREGTMQKI
+2554 IFEYMKDREGMMQKI

-2596 DPNKF
+2596 NPNKF
-2601 QQMQSWSKNHA
+2601 QQMQTWSKNHA

-2617 TFQGITDAIVWIGT
+2617 TFQGVTDAIVWIGT
-2631 VNQVHEKMPTSMSNE
+2631 VNQVHERMPTTMSNE

-2669 EDRAAFQNMDPIVQ
+2669 EDRAAFQNMNPIVQ

-2692 NMIANLG
+2692 NMIANLS
-2699 FNQYQ
+2699 FTQYQ
-2704 KLVKNDLGFKNK
+2704 KLVKEDLGFKNI
-2716 GKNTEQFVYLY
+2716 GKHSEQIVYLY
-2727 LYTTVMPAIVAGII
+2727 LYTTLMPAIIAGLI
-2741 MRGLGGRLDEDKNDD
+2741 MRGLGGRFEEDKDDD
-2756 GYIHDDVAKAFLG
+2756 GYIHDDIAQAFLG
-2769 DIISYQAGLIP
+2769 DIISYKAGLIP
-2780 VVGQLALIP
+2780 IVGQVALIP
-2789 INAQNDIPWDDDIV
+2789 INQFNDKPWDDDIV

-2814 LRVIVDLPKTIFEE
+2814 LRSLPNIVETLFTE
-2828 GPEGVTGKQ
+2828 GPEGITGKQ

-2845 TQASGIPFTPLG
+2845 TQASGIPITPLG

-2874 GPIDFIRGAVTGKV
+2874 GPIDFIRGAVTGKA
-2888 GTGK
+2888 GIGKQ

>member
-8 DNVDN
+8 DNVGND
-13 NQFLD
+13 QFLGE
-18 SYGSDQNFNENDNP
+18 SYGSNENDYVDDNP
-32 FDTYFKVQEKR
+32 FDTYFKIQDKQ

-57 KDPNRI
+57 NDPNRI
-63 GKAQILAKELGIPPD
+63 GKAQILAQELNIPPD
-78 MALDNEGVLEIL
+78 MALDSEGVLEIL
-90 EQRKKEQEI
+90 EERKKQQEI

-104 QDLALVNPLL
+104 RDLALVNPLL

-127 YDNIPRLQKTESIL
+127 YDNIPRLQKTEGL
-141 SYFKKL
+141 FPGFKKL
-147 GQNYYEGD
+147 AQNYYEGD
-155 ARGTIAREMGEI
+155 ARGTIAREMGDI
-167 GWRLKNNGVPFIST
+167 GDRLKTNGVPFLDT
-181 QEGFGN
+181 KRGFEEG
-187 LDDGSE
+187 
-193 YIPTQQDL
+193 YVPTQQDL
-201 DDLQSLREMEE
+201 DDLEALRVMEE
-212 RMLEYDS
+212 RLREYDN
-219 NGIGLIEGF
+219 NGIGLLEGF

-243 TAGVV
+243 TAGYG
-248 TGKLADEATKLFT
+248 TYLLTDAATKAFT
-261 STVGSQLVGAF
+261 STFGSQLL
-272 TGSDGGGNFMGY
+272 GSDGGGNFMGY
-284 GAGYAFGQA
+284 GVGWAVGQV
-293 ISPFISFFTGMNAY
+293 ISPFIGLFTGMNAY

-313 DMAEIEGGHQYL
+313 DMKEIASGHQYME
-325 DARNRKANV
+325 ARSRGISVEN
-334 SDAQTLAN
+334 AQVLAE
-342 ITGVSNAAIERIGF
+342 ITGWGEAAIERVGI

-365 NLPGTLKLLQPLT
+365 SAPGYLKLIDPLT

-392 RQFAKNVL
+392 RVFAKNVL
-400 SNGGRKLTYSAAA
+400 SNGGRKLTYKAALFRGA
-413 RRFGRQYISNM
+413 TQYVSNV
-424 GVEIGTELIQE
+424 GVELTTELLQE

-443 IFSEF
+443 LFAEF
-448 VNDEITPFS
+448 EDGVTPIS

-465 YNTMDQTFRSMVL
+465 YNTMDMTFRSMVL
-478 FGLLPSVGGYVT
+478 FGLLPSIGSFAN
-490 DFTAATKAKKDTAL
+490 DFTAASKAKKDTAI
-504 LSKLSEISKDDVT
+504 LSKLSQISKDDVT
-517 KKRNKN
+517 KKRNKT
-523 AWQNWI
+523 AWQNWV
-529 QQLADQNGAD
+529 QQLADQNNAD

-564 FSPDLARQLKN
+564 FSPELANQLKN

-581 SGKTIQIKTGDYLA
+581 SGTTIQIKTGDYLA

-609 IKFGDDQ
+609 IKFGSDQ
-616 MSQTEA
+616 MSLTEA
-622 AQFFKDQ
+622 NQFFKDQ
-629 PEILKSMQDVV
+629 PEILKAMKEEVS
-640 RKQKNQLLQDKE
+640 KQKDQLLQDQE
-652 ETRQIELQITKQLK
+652 ESRQIELQITNQLK
-666 ALNIYKPHNA
+666 NLNIYKPHNA
-676 RFLSQLIGNFAKTY
+676 RFLSRLIGNFAKTY

-702 NDHFFNIQL
+702 NDHFYNIQL
-711 DSRSENFGQQ
+711 DTKSKNFGQQ
-721 YFNQN
+721 YFNQD

-748 DGTPMVLYH
+748 DGTPMVFYH

-766 DLDHPNRLDSGYL
+766 DLEHPNRLDTGYL
-779 GKAIYATPR
+779 GKGIYVTPNKGLAKIYAD
-788 KFLAE
+788 
-793 NYANIKRSRFK
+793 IKKSRFRK
-804 KATEDKK
+804 KTEDKK

-825 NVNSDVK
+825 NVNSGIK
-832 SKNKDGGKAAANAY
+832 SQNKDGGKAAANAY

-856 GVIMVNDSGEIIEV
+856 GVIMVNNSGEIVEV

-895 NQQVTES
+895 KQQVTES
-902 FEQKATQKKG
+902 FEQKATQKQG

-922 ARILENFD
+922 AKILENFD

-945 EIQNRIQAAAK
+945 EIQGRIQAAAK
-956 KAGVNLADFSAETE
+956 KAGVNLADFSVETE
-970 KYLVRTLLE
+970 KYLVKTLLE

-1071 EGEKTGGTARA
+1071 QGEKTGGTARA

-1135 GLDEQVY
+1135 GLDEMVY

-1213 EAIIGRK
+1213 ETIIGRK
-1220 LTVGDIDQLAIDIEK
+1220 LTIGDLDQLAIDIEK
-1235 ASTTEENRD
+1235 ASTTEENRKL
-1244 RMAEIATFAEDPKH
+1244 MAQIATFKEDPKH
-1258 REIYVEINGKP
+1258 KEIYVEINGKP

-1399 QSRRTQLDDGGRGE
+1399 QSRGTQPDAGGRGE

-1420 FQQQRNIDEAT
+1420 FQQQGRIDETT
-1431 GLPIN
+1431 GLPLN
-1436 PDGTVTVYHHTN
+1436 PDGTVTVYHHTD
-1448 RRNAERI
+1448 RKSAEQI
-1455 KSEGRLRS
+1455 KSSRELRS
-1463 SGEPDVYV
+1463 AGEPDVYV
-1471 TTRAIT
+1471 TTRAIA
-1477 DTGYGDTAVAIRI
+1477 DTGYGNTAVAIRV

-1500 FPNGRRDYRL
+1500 FPNGRKDYRL

-1571 IVTGENAPLELVNDF
+1571 IVTGENAPLELINDF

-1614 SFAYNFEIYMYEGK
+1614 SFAYNFEIYLFEGK
-1628 APSTALIEMFRKF
+1628 APSTALQEMFRKF

-1655 VNRAYKA
+1655 VNAAYKQ

-1684 VDEDIVQANEIYD
+1684 VDEDIVQANAIYD

-1712 AEWTEYTA
+1712 TEWAEYTA

-1727 RSIEIMTQK
+1727 ESIEIMTRQ
-1736 SMRQVRWLNNKREKV
+1736 SMKQVRWLNNKREKV
-1751 RKALDKKILKLRQK
+1751 RKQFDKKVLKLRQK
-1765 IEKEEL
+1765 IEQEEL

-1784 FLKRGETFNDKGEL
+1784 FLKRGETFNEKGEL
-1798 VKTKGMHKLSI
+1798 VKTKGIHKLSI
-1809 DSIKNLI
+1809 NSIKNLI
-1816 PFYDETAAKADIK
+1816 PFYDEDVAKADIK

-1867 IRPIQDVVKERAD
+1867 IRPIQDVVKERTD

-1893 KQLEL
+1893 RQLEL

-1931 AAAKQVAK
+1931 AAAKQVAQ
-1939 DILADMKLSEIRPSV
+1939 DILAEMKLSEIRPSV

-1977 IRDAVQA
+1977 IRDVVQA

-2007 QVTNKDSLFNKFFG
+2007 QVTNRDSLFNKFFG

-2055 ENPNVYIEK
+2055 ENPMVYVENM
-2064 IKEYDEYMYEELKP
+2064 KEYDEYMYEELKP
-2078 MIEDTQATEGQ
+2078 MIEDTQAAEGQ

-2118 QIRLA
+2118 QMRIQ
-2123 GELLDLQPIIDT
+2123 GELVDIQPLKDT
-2135 LNKRMDA
+2135 LNNRMKV

-2156 PIGTTQGVPKKY
+2156 PIGTTEAVPTSY
-2168 VFYKDILAFFSK
+2168 GNFLGLLGFGAK
-2180 LKRME
+2180 LRRME
-2185 GWVDMMDGAQ
+2185 PWVDMMDGAQ
-2195 GQNQGFL
+2195 GVNPGFL

-2226 ALDKYR
+2226 ALDEYR

-2242 SDLVGAVDFGNEEI
+2242 AELVGAVDFGNTEI
-2256 VANEFAMVSEDSSAY
+2256 MANEFAMVSEESQAY
-2271 KFGAESN
+2271 KFGGESN

-2289 LHTGNAS
+2289 LHTGNDS
-2296 NLKKLLL
+2296 NKKKLLL

-2310 NEDGTL
+2310 NEDGSLDSTH
-2316 NTTNWDAFVERMI
+2316 WDAFVDRMI

-2335 KNDFDFLQAV
+2335 KQDFIFLQSV
-2345 WDLTEKMKP
+2345 WDLNKKMLP
-2354 LLQQAHKETEGY
+2354 LLQKAHKETEGY
-2366 YFKEVKATPII
+2366 YFKIVKPTPIV

-2382 YRGGYVPAKGDPNM
+2382 FEGGYVPAKGDPNM
-2396 TEVDLQEE
+2396 TDVNIKDE
-2404 INTIKN
+2404 ISTAKME
-2410 DFKNSLP
+2410 FKNSLP
-2417 KVENGMTKSRN
+2417 KVENGMTKRRN

-2449 LRYAYIQP
+2449 LRYAHIQP
-2457 VIQDTLKVLK
+2457 VIKDLLKIIDD
-2467 NKEFAKKVDIID
+2467 KEFTKLLKIID
-2479 PTVMKEMIMPWLKS
+2479 PTIKDEMIMPWLKS
-2493 AATQR
+2493 AASQR
-2498 TYAPSVLGPRMDK
+2498 TYSPSVLGPKADAL
-2511 IIQTNKRR
+2511 IQIGKRR

-2528 LPNAFQQL
+2528 LTNAFTQL
-2536 TGLFPALVK
+2536 TGLFPALIK
-2545 VKPRHLLHG
+2545 VKPRHLIEG
-2554 IFEYMKDREGTMQKI
+2554 IIEYMKDREGTMQKI
-2569 ALASPFM
+2569 AAASPFM
-2576 ADRQKNLI
+2576 ADRQQNLI
-2584 FDIQGRLNELLI
+2584 FDIQGRLNDLI
-2596 DPNKF
+2596 INPNNF
-2601 QQMQSWSKNHA
+2601 QKMQEWSKAHG

-2631 VNQVHEKMPTSMSNE
+2631 VNQVTERMPVTMSNE

-2658 NVRLTQ
+2658 NVRMTQ

-2669 EDRAAFQNMDPIVQ
+2669 EDRAAFQNMDPIIQ

-2692 NMIANLG
+2692 NMIANLD
-2699 FNQYQ
+2699 FTQYQ
-2704 KLVKNDLGFKNK
+2704 KLVKDEIGYKNK
-2716 GKNTEQFVYLY
+2716 GIGTEQGFYLY
-2727 LYTTVMPAIVAGII
+2727 LYTILMPAIISGLI
-2741 MRGLGGRLDEDKNDD
+2741 MRGLGGRLGEDKDDD

-2769 DIISYQAGLIP
+2769 DIMGYKAGLIP

-2789 INAQNDIPWDDDIV
+2789 INAQNDLPWDDDIV
-2803 SSPGIEALQDS
+2803 SSPSIEALQDS
-2814 LRVIVDLPKTIFEE
+2814 ARVILDLPITIFQE
-2828 GPEGVTGKQ
+2828 GLEGTTGKQ
-2837 IRDVSTMV
+2837 IRDVSTLV
-2845 TQASGIPFTPLG
+2845 TLRTGIPFTPLG

-2862 LRDVQRGYVEPK
+2862 LRDVQRGYAKPK
-2874 GPIDFIRGAVTGKV
+2874 GPVDFIRGVVTGKT
-2888 GTGK
+2888 GTR

>member
-8 DNVDN
+8 DNVGN
-13 NQFLD
+13 NQFLE
-18 SYGSDQNFNENDNP
+18 SYGSNENNYVDDNP
-32 FDTYFKVQEKR
+32 FDTYFKVQDKR

-63 GKAQILAKELGIPPD
+63 GKAQILAQELNIPPD
-78 MALDNEGVLEIL
+78 MALDSEGVLEIL
-90 EQRKKEQEI
+90 EERKKQQEI

-127 YDNIPRLQKTESIL
+127 YDNIPRLQKTESL
-141 SYFKKL
+141 FPGFKKL
-147 GQNYYEGD
+147 AQNYYEGD
-155 ARGTIAREMGEI
+155 ARGTIAREMGDI
-167 GWRLKNNGVPFIST
+167 GDRLKTNGVPFLDT
-181 QEGFGN
+181 ERGFEEG
-187 LDDGSE
+187 
-193 YIPTQQDL
+193 YVPTQQDL
-201 DDLQSLREMEE
+201 DDLEALRVMEDRLRE
-212 RMLEYDS
+212 YDN
-219 NGIGLIEGF
+219 NGIGLVEGF

-243 TAGVV
+243 TAGYG
-248 TGKLADEATKLFT
+248 TYLLTDAATKAFT
-261 STVGSQLVGAF
+261 STAFSQLL
-272 TGSDGGGNFMGY
+272 GSDGGGNFMGY
-284 GAGYAFGQA
+284 GVGWAVGQV
-293 ISPFISFFTGMNAY
+293 ISPFISLFTGMNAY

-313 DMAEIEGGHQYL
+313 DMKEIASGHQYME
-325 DARNRKANV
+325 ARSRGMNV
-334 SDAQTLAN
+334 QNAQLLAE
-342 ITGVSNAAIERIGF
+342 ITGWGEAAIERVGI
-356 EYFSRVLKK
+356 EYFSRVLKR
-365 NLPGTLKLLQPLT
+365 NAPGALKLIEPLT

-392 RQFAKNVL
+392 RAFAKNVL
-400 SNGGRKLTYSAAA
+400 SNGGRKLTYRGAFLRGS
-413 RRFGRQYISNM
+413 RQYASNV
-424 GVEIGTELIQE
+424 GVELSTEFLQE

-443 IFSEF
+443 LFAEF
-448 VNDEITPFS
+448 DDNVTPIS
-457 AVEIGDRI
+457 AEEIGDRI
-465 YNTMDQTFRSMVL
+465 YNTLDMTFRSMVL
-478 FGLLPSVGGYVT
+478 FGLLPSIGGFAT
-490 DFTAATKAKKDTAL
+490 DFTAATKAKKDTAI
-504 LSKLSEISKDDVT
+504 LSKLSQISKDDVT
-517 KKRNKN
+517 KKRNKT
-523 AWQNWI
+523 AWQNWV
-529 QQLADQNGAD
+529 QQLADQNNAD

-564 FSPDLARQLKN
+564 FSPDLANQLKN

-581 SGKTIQIKTGDYLA
+581 SGTTIQIKTGDYLT

-616 MSQTEA
+616 MSLTEA
-622 AQFFKDQ
+622 TQFFKDQ
-629 PEILKSMQDVV
+629 PQILKEMQEVV
-640 RKQKNQLLQDKE
+640 RKQKKELLQDKE

-666 ALNIYKPHNA
+666 ALNVYKPHNA

-726 GTIKTDSPLFK
+726 GSIKTDSPLFK

-748 DGTPMVLYH
+748 NGTPMVLYH
-757 GTTDNIRQF
+757 GTTDSIRQF
-766 DLDHPNRLDSGYL
+766 DLEHPNRLDTGYL
-779 GKAIYATPR
+779 GKGIYLTPDKGLAKIYAD
-788 KFLAE
+788 
-793 NYANIKRSRFK
+793 IKKSRFR

-832 SKNKDGGKAAANAY
+832 SQNKDGGKAAANAY

-856 GVIMVNDSGEIIEV
+856 GVIMVNDSGEIVEV

-902 FEQKATQKKG
+902 FEQKSTQKQG
-912 KPVSEEVFQL
+912 KPVPQALYQISNLRES
-922 ARILENFD
+922 FD
-930 FAKSKPFA
+930 FAKGKTYA

-945 EIQNRIQAAAK
+945 ALQERVIKEAK
-956 KAGVNLADFSAETE
+956 KAKVDVKQFTAAVE
-970 KYLVRTLLE
+970 KYLVQTVLA
-979 DARFALTENANAV
+979 DARFALEENSNAI
-992 GWYDEKVSKAV
+992 GWYNEKITKAKALLSK
-1003 RILSLI
+1003 IHPEL
-1009 YPKVATDKR
+1009 ATDPQAN
-1018 HEFVFK
+1018 FAFT
-1024 WALAATSNGIKVDK
+1024 WALANTSNGIKVNK
-1038 NYEYAADVYEKW
+1038 NFELAEQAYSYWVENNEFPTDIGIGDASDAINRNFKLFNRLIKEKGFE
-1050 LKSEEELGE
+1050 SFENF
-1059 GKGRLPE
+1059 
-1066 KMLNA
+1066 M
-1071 EGEKTGGTARA
+1071 KTR
-1082 AMEKSFKILN
+1082 
-1092 LLFDK
+1092 
-1097 KSFAELEEFMR
+1097 
-1108 TMHTVREVHEFVGT
+1108 HTVKEVEAYT
-1122 YKNGRQIKVGGGY
+1122 N
-1135 GLDEQVY
+1135 DEVSGETQGEIVY
-1142 GAAIMGPKIGNGFFA
+1142 GAAVMGPKIGNGFFA
-1157 NLNGNYDQLT
+1157 NLYGNYEQLT
-1167 LDRWAMRTWGRMT
+1167 MDRWLMRTWGRMR
-1180 GTLVLNKQKQAKIK
+1180 GELVIDYSKQAKVK
-1194 RGQIKQI
+1194 RGQLKEL
-1201 IKALTKTQKKAF
+1201 IKALSLQEKKLLS
-1213 EAIIGRK
+1213 EIIGVKVK
-1220 LTVGDIDQLAIDIEK
+1220 LSNLDEVGVAIQK
-1235 ASTTEENRD
+1235 ASTKKANRTK
-1244 RMAEIATFAEDPKH
+1244 MNEIATVLEKPERKQFLFDLL
-1258 REIYVEINGKP
+1258 GKP
-1269 RKDDATV
+1269 QKRYPHISIGGEIRK
-1276 SLGDY
+1276 G
-1281 LRKRGN
+1281 GN
-1287 LLAKDNDG
+1287 ALAKYLDG

-1308 IEKVFAQVLEVLQKD
+1308 IRKVFSQVLAELQQTEKN
-1323 YPSLTMADLQALV
+1323 LTMADLQALL
-1336 WYPEKKLYDSA
+1336 WYPERRLYDAA
-1347 KLKEAVVETNYE
+1347 KLDSQETNSGYE
-1359 DNEAPDYANAAV
+1359 DNEAPDYANAA
-1371 EFAAR
+1371 ESLAR
-1376 IGIPDE
+1376 QQGVSDA
-1382 DIQSA
+1382 DIQTTL
-1387 IQEVDDELQAVE
+1387 QEVDNELKRQATIGTRGSE
-1399 QSRRTQLDDGGRGE
+1399 SGEGGTGGVRE
-1413 VRGDDGT
+1413 VDT

-1431 GLPIN
+1431 GLNLN

-1448 RRNAERI
+1448 RRAAEEIRATN
-1455 KSEGRLRS
+1455 RLRS

-1471 TTRAIT
+1471 TTRAIA
-1477 DTGYGDTAVAIRI
+1477 DTGYGNTAVAIRV

-1571 IVTGENAPLELVNDF
+1571 IVTGENAPLELTNDF

-1628 APSTALIEMFRKF
+1628 APSTALTKMFRKF

-1684 VDEDIVQANEIYD
+1684 VDEDIVQANAIYD

-1712 AEWTEYTA
+1712 AEWAEYTA

-1727 RSIEIMTQK
+1727 RSIEIMTQQ

-1751 RKALDKKILKLRQK
+1751 KKALDKKILKLRQK
-1765 IEKEEL
+1765 IEGEEL

-1784 FLKRGETFNDKGEL
+1784 FLKRGETFNEKGEL
-1798 VKTKGMHKLSI
+1798 VKTKGTHKLSI
-1809 DSIKNLI
+1809 DSVKNLI
-1816 PFYDETAAKADIK
+1816 PFYDEEAAKADIK

-1856 SGESLVNALLE
+1856 SGESLVSALLE
-1867 IRPIQDVVKERAD
+1867 LRPIQDVVKERTD

-1931 AAAKQVAK
+1931 AAAKQVAQ
-1939 DILADMKLSEIRPSV
+1939 DILADMTLSEIRPSV

-2007 QVTNKDSLFNKFFG
+2007 QVSNKDSLFNKFFG

-2055 ENPNVYIEK
+2055 ENPNVYIENM
-2064 IKEYDEYMYEELKP
+2064 KEYDEYMYEELKP
-2078 MIEDTQATEGQ
+2078 MIEDTQAAEGQ

-2118 QIRLA
+2118 QMRIQ
-2123 GELLDLQPIIDT
+2123 GELLDIQPLKDT
-2135 LNKRMDA
+2135 LIKRMQV

-2156 PIGTTQGVPKKY
+2156 PIGTTQAVPKKY
-2168 VFYKDILAFFSK
+2168 NQFLGLLGFGAKMR
-2180 LKRME
+2180 RME
-2185 GWVDMMDGAQ
+2185 PWVDMMDGAQ
-2195 GQNQGFL
+2195 GINPGFL

-2215 FYNTLWFPMRS
+2215 FYNTIWFPMRS
-2226 ALDKYR
+2226 ALDEYR
-2232 VDQTIYTKEY
+2232 VQQTIFTKEY
-2242 SDLVGAVDFGNEEI
+2242 SELVGAVDFGNTEI
-2256 VANEFAMVSEDSSAY
+2256 MANEFAMVSEESEAY

-2289 LHTGNAS
+2289 LHTGNDS
-2296 NLKKLLL
+2296 NKKKLLL

-2310 NEDGTL
+2310 NEDGSLDSTH
-2316 NTTNWDAFVERMI
+2316 WDAFVDRMI

-2335 KNDFDFLQAV
+2335 KQDFIFLQSV
-2345 WDLTEKMKP
+2345 WNLNKKMLP

-2366 YFKEVKATPII
+2366 YFKVVKPTPIV

-2382 YRGGYVPAKGDPNM
+2382 FEGGYVPAKGDPNM
-2396 TEVDLQEE
+2396 TDVNIKDE
-2404 INTIKN
+2404 ISTAKME
-2410 DFKNSLP
+2410 FKNSLP
-2417 KVENGMTKSRN
+2417 KVENGMTKKRN

-2457 VIQDTLKVLK
+2457 VIKDLLKILDDK
-2467 NKEFAKKVDIID
+2467 DFAKTLEIID
-2479 PTVMKEMIMPWLKS
+2479 PTIMDEMIKPWLKS
-2493 AATQR
+2493 AASQK
-2498 TYAPSVLGPRMDK
+2498 TYSPSVLGPQADAV
-2511 IIQTNKRR
+2511 IQTGKRR
-2519 TGMGIMFGN
+2519 TGMGIMIAN
-2528 LPNAFQQL
+2528 LPNAFTQL
-2536 TGLFPALVK
+2536 TGLFPALIK
-2545 VKPRHLLHG
+2545 VKPRHLIEG
-2554 IFEYMKDREGTMQKI
+2554 IIEYMKDREGTMQKI
-2569 ALASPFM
+2569 AAASPFM
-2576 ADRQKNLI
+2576 ADRQVNLI
-2584 FDIQGRLNELLI
+2584 FDIQGRLNDLI
-2596 DPNKF
+2596 VNPNNF
-2601 QQMQSWSKNHA
+2601 QKMQEWSKAHS

-2631 VNQVHEKMPTSMSNE
+2631 VNQVTERMPITMSNE
-2646 EVMAEA
+2646 EIMAEA

-2658 NVRLTQ
+2658 NVRMTQ

-2669 EDRAAFQNMDPIVQ
+2669 EDRAPFQNMDPIIQ

-2692 NMIANLG
+2692 NMIANLD
-2699 FNQYQ
+2699 FTQYQ
-2704 KLVKNDLGFKNK
+2704 KLVKDEIGFKNK
-2716 GKNTEQFVYLY
+2716 GIGSEQGVYLY
-2727 LYTTVMPAIVAGII
+2727 IYTIVLPAIIAGLI
-2741 MRGLGGRLDEDKNDD
+2741 MRGLGGRLDEDKDDD

-2769 DIISYQAGLIP
+2769 DIMSYKAGLIP

-2803 SSPGIEALQDS
+2803 SSPSIEALQDS
-2814 LRVIVDLPKTIFEE
+2814 LRVIVDLPKTIYEE
-2828 GPEGVTGKQ
+2828 GFEGTTGKQ
-2837 IRDVSTMV
+2837 IRDVSTLV
-2845 TQASGIPFTPLG
+2845 TLRFGIPVTPLG

-2874 GPIDFIRGAVTGKV
+2874 GPIDFIRGVVTGKT